1 MLLYPS
7 AFNQWEVGGGGE
19 CAREVYY
26 KALAYVIVE
35 TRDYVCKFN
44 VYRESQKEKITSR
57 LEPCQ
62 HRPSLVSK
70 LREGLNPF

>member
-26 KALAYVIVE
+26 QALADVIVE
-35 TRDYVCKFN
+35 TRDYVSKFN
-44 VYRESQKEKITSR
+44 VCRESQKEKITSR
-57 LEPCQ
+57 LEPCEN
-62 HRPSLVSK
+62 RPSLISK
-70 LREGLNPF
+70 LREGLSPF